1 MMPIMIRHVRLAF
14 LVLLSALLLCGCQL
28 LELGQGSAATPP
40 PAATAPFTAPPEVT
54 PSLPQPT
61 PPPVTSEP
69 LKVWIPPE
77 IGART
82 EAGAQGLADLIQAY
96 QTSQPTT
103 EIIVEQKPM
112 DGPGGLLSYLQ
123 TGRLVAPAVMPDLVA
138 VPNTILADSRYRD
151 MFFPLGS
158 QMDTAFI
165 EDIYPAPAGQVI
177 ANDQLYGYPFATTG
191 LTHLLYNPTVISGT
205 IPMSWSRL
213 ISDTAHTLVIPADS
227 REGAMLGLQFYL
239 AEGGTLV
246 DDSGRA
252 ALQTEPLARA
262 LGTIAGSKPNLLQ
275 SHQLKT
281 LDEAW
286 QYHQLGLSDFM
297 WTRAEFLLGQEAL
310 DAVDLD
316 NLGYSA
322 VPGPSV
328 ALIPLTT
335 SWSWAMT
342 TAEPARQAQVAS
354 LILFLTMPENLAEW
368 SEQSHVLPAQRAA
381 MGLLA
386 EESSYYQF
394 AGVESERAR
403 ALPVSETSRLMDVLG
418 NAVFQALTTETSPV
432 LIAEEAVSALNQ

>member
-1 MMPIMIRHVRLAF
+1 MPEITP
-14 LVLLSALLLCGCQL
+14 AL
-28 LELGQGSAATPP
+28 PN
-40 PAATAPFTAPPEVT
+40 
-54 PSLPQPT
+54 PT
-61 PPPVTSEP
+61 PPAVTAAP

-82 EAGAQGLADLIQAY
+82 EAGSQALSDLIQAY
-96 QTSQPTT
+96 QTAHPTT

-138 VPNTILADSRYRD
+138 VPNSVLADSRYRD
-151 MFFPLGS
+151 MFFPLGGL
-158 QMDTAFI
+158 MDAGLI
-165 EDIYPAPAGQVI
+165 DDIYPAPAGQVF
-177 ANDQLYGYPFATTG
+177 ANDQIYGYPFATTG
-191 LTHLLYNPTVISGT
+191 LTHLIYDPAVISGT
-205 IPMSWSRL
+205 IPMNWTRL

-246 DDSGRA
+246 DESGRA
-252 ALQTEPLARA
+252 ALATEPLARA
-262 LGTIAGSKPNLLQ
+262 LATIAANKPNLLQ

-286 QYHQLGLSDFM
+286 QYHLLGLSDFM
-297 WTRAEFLLGQEAL
+297 WTRAEYLLGQEAL
-310 DAVDLD
+310 AGVVLD
-316 NLGYSA
+316 DLGYSA

-335 SWSWAMT
+335 SWAWAVT
-342 TAEPARQAQVAS
+342 TAEPARQARVAS
-354 LILFLTMPENLAEW
+354 LIQFLTTPENLAHW
-368 SEQSHVLPAQRAA
+368 SDQSRVLPAQRAA
-381 MGLLA
+381 MALLA
-386 EESSYYQF
+386 EQSGYYQF
-394 AGVESERAR
+394 AAVESERAR

-432 LIAEEAVSALNQ
+432 LIAEEAAMALRQ